1 MQCRFSKARI
11 IDTFFS
17 GLKQGRNLRRE
28 SAFYVTL
35 AVQVSAI
42 KWNLH
47 HFSLCF
53 TMRNLANLEGKVIEQ
68 YSVIGK

>member
-1 MQCRFSKARI
+1 MQVP
-11 IDTFFS
+11 
-17 GLKQGRNLRRE
+17 KQGRNLRRE

-47 HFSLCF
+47 HFSLCL

-68 YSVIGK
+68 YSVIGR